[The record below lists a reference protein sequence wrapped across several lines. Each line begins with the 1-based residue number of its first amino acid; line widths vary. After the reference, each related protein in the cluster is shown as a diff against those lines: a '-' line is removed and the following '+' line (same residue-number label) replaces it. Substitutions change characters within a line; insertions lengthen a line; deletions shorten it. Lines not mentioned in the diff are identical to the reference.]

1 MKSLRVAMFVQ
12 QIEIRCLLFGLVT
25 SKEKVYVETDLPS
38 SAFSVIMR
46 SEFNVLLFA
55 GTICAIHAIGLT
67 VKCTFHC
74 YLLAF
79 LVANSSH
86 F

>member
-1 MKSLRVAMFVQ
+1 MFVL
-12 QIEIRCLLFGLVT
+12 QIQICFLLFKLVT
-25 SKEKVYVETDLPS
+25 SKEKVYPETGLPS
-38 SAFSVIMR
+38 SALTVLMR
-46 SEFNVLLFA
+46 SKFNLLFFA
-55 GTICAIHAIGLT
+55 GITCALHAIDIT
-67 VKCTFHC
+67 EKSKFHC

>member
-1 MKSLRVAMFVQ
+1 MKSLRVGMSLL
-12 QIEIRCLLFGLVT
+12 QIQICFLLFQLVT
-25 SKEKVYVETDLPS
+25 PKETVFVEKSLPS
-38 SAFSVIMR
+38 HAFPVII
-46 SEFNVLLFA
+46 SFIV
-55 GTICAIHAIGLT
+55 ICWHYLRITCIDITL
-67 VKCTFHC
+67 KCTFHC